1 MLKLRQLHRYL
12 GVFFTPAILFFA
24 FSGALQTFG
33 LHESEQR
40 GAPPP
45 VAWIAALASV
55 HKDQHLPEAS
65 TQARAPVPTDAH
77 ADEAAQGDAQ
87 ARASAPGAGQATAPV
102 GHEATKSPLP
112 LKLFVLALAIG
123 LCATS
128 LVGMTISFSNP
139 RTRRQT
145 ALMLVLG
152 TLVPLLLLFV

>member
-1 MLKLRQLHRYL
+1 MLTLRQLHRYL

-55 HKDQHLPEAS
+55 HKDQHLPEPRP
-65 TQARAPVPTDAH
+65 QARA
-77 ADEAAQGDAQ
+77 ADHAQ
-87 ARASAPGAGQATAPV
+87 AQPEGPAEARPAAPPAP
-102 GHEATKSPLP
+102 HEATKSPLP

-128 LVGMTISFSNP
+128 LVGVTIAFNNP
-139 RTRRQT
+139 RSRRQT

-152 TLVPLLLLFV
+152 TLVPLVLLFV